1 MRSLVTAGLIALT
14 SALAPA
20 ALAQERPSTILV
32 LDASGSM
39 WGQIDGIN
47 KITIARDV
55 VGDIVSDFPADQ
67 NLGFVTYGHRERGQ
81 CADIETLVE
90 PAPGTAA
97 EIAGIV
103 EGLNPRGMTPM
114 TDAVVT
120 AAQALRHT
128 EQAATVILVS
138 DGIETCNPD
147 PCAAARALEEAGV
160 DFTAHVIGFDVRGE
174 ADALLQMQ
182 CIAEE
187 TGGRFLT
194 ADNAQELNEAL
205 REVTAAPASGSFTFT
220 ANLGGEEIGDETVWE
235 RPAAPLELPLL
246 SGEVIWEISDTSF
259 NMVQT
264 GTANPFTT
272 DLPFGE
278 YIVTVHST
286 AQDDFSQTEASLALD
301 SARNVHAIF
310 PPITSQPPAAQVFGP
325 AQTLVG
331 SAFTVSWEGEGLAP
345 RDYVT
350 IVPAD
355 AEDGAYADYDRL
367 ENRTEGELRAPAEPG
382 LYEVRLQLDAGDRVL
397 ARTPVEVVDA
407 EVAVSAPAQVVVG
420 SAFPVTWQGEG
431 LHPRDYVTIV
441 PAGSADGTYADYDR
455 MQGRS
460 EGELR
465 APAEP
470 GLYEVRLQLDVG
482 DRVLARTPVEVVDAE
497 VAVSA
502 PAQVVVGSAFPVTWQ
517 GEGLHP
523 RDYVT
528 IVPAGSADGTYA
540 DYDRMQGRSEGE
552 LRAPAEPGLY
562 EVRLQLDVGDRVL
575 ARTPVEVVDAEVA
588 VSAPAQV
595 VVGSAFPVTWQG
607 EGLHPR
613 DYVTIVPAGSADGT
627 YADYDR
633 MQGRREGELRAP
645 AEPGLYEVRLQLDAG
660 DRVLARTPVEVMDG
674 NVSLDGPDRA
684 RAGAEI
690 TLSWT
695 GAIHPRDYIA
705 IVPRGTPDGEQS
717 GYRRIQD
724 EDQATFTAPAE
735 PGAYEIRYH
744 LDRGDRVMARRPL
757 EVLAA
762 DAPIDEGAGLMVPGT
777 ARPGDI
783 VTVSWTIEAGD
794 ADRRV
799 ALARADAPDFTW
811 ITVHHV
817 GDETE
822 TVIKLPDE
830 PGQYEVRFLDLQSQS
845 VLGRAMITL
854 DE

>member
-147 PCAAARALEEAGV
+147 PCAAARALEETGV

-194 ADNAQELNEAL
+194 ADNAQELNQAL

-220 ANLGGEEIGDETVWE
+220 ANLGGEEIGDETIWE

-264 GTANPFTT
+264 GTANPFIT
-272 DLPFGE
+272 DLPFGD

-382 LYEVRLQLDAGDRVL
+382 LYEVRLQLD
-397 ARTPVEVVDA
+397 
-407 EVAVSAPAQVVVG
+407 
-420 SAFPVTWQGEG
+420 
-431 LHPRDYVTIV
+431 
-441 PAGSADGTYADYDR
+441 
-455 MQGRS
+455 
-460 EGELR
+460 
-465 APAEP
+465 
-470 GLYEVRLQLDVG
+470 VG

-562 EVRLQLDVGDRVL
+562 EVRLQLD
-575 ARTPVEVVDAEVA
+575 
-588 VSAPAQV
+588 
-595 VVGSAFPVTWQG
+595 
-607 EGLHPR
+607 
-613 DYVTIVPAGSADGT
+613 
-627 YADYDR
+627 
-633 MQGRREGELRAP
+633 
-645 AEPGLYEVRLQLDAG
+645 AG

-705 IVPRGTPDGEQS
+705 IVPGRTPDGEQS
-717 GYRRIQD
+717 GYRRIQN

-744 LDRGDRVMARRPL
+744 LDHGDRVIARRPL

-762 DAPIDEGAGLMVPGT
+762 DAPIDESAGLVVPGT
-777 ARPGDI
+777 ARPGEI

-811 ITVHHV
+811 IAVHRV

-822 TVIKLPDE
+822 TVFKLPDE

-854 DE
+854 GE

>member
-1 MRSLVTAGLIALT
+1 MRFFMTAGLIALT

-20 ALAQERPSTILV
+20 ALAQEQPSTILV

-39 WGQIDGIN
+39 WGQIDGVN

-55 VGDIVSDFPADQ
+55 VGEIVSDFPTNQ

-81 CADIETLVE
+81 CADIETLVD

-97 EIAGIV
+97 EIIGIV

-114 TDAVVT
+114 TDAVIT

-220 ANLGGEEIGDETVWE
+220 ANLGGEEIGDETIWE

-264 GTANPFTT
+264 GTANPFIT
-272 DLPFGE
+272 DLPFGD

-310 PPITSQPPAAQVFGP
+310 PPITSQQPTAQVFGP

-397 ARTPVEVVDA
+397 ARAPVEVVDA
-407 EVAVSAPAQVVVG
+407 EVTVSAPAQVVVG

-431 LHPRDYVTIV
+431 LHARDYVTIVPAGSADGTYADYDRMQGRSEAELRAPAEPGLYEVRLQLDAGDRVLARAPVEVVDAEVTVSAPAQVVVGSAFPVTWQGEGLHARDYVTIV

-470 GLYEVRLQLDVG
+470 GLYEVRLQLD
-482 DRVLARTPVEVVDAE
+482 
-497 VAVSA
+497 
-502 PAQVVVGSAFPVTWQ
+502 
-517 GEGLHP
+517 
-523 RDYVT
+523 
-528 IVPAGSADGTYA
+528 
-540 DYDRMQGRSEGE
+540 
-552 LRAPAEPGLY
+552 
-562 EVRLQLDVGDRVL
+562 
-575 ARTPVEVVDAEVA
+575 
-588 VSAPAQV
+588 
-595 VVGSAFPVTWQG
+595 
-607 EGLHPR
+607 
-613 DYVTIVPAGSADGT
+613 
-627 YADYDR
+627 
-633 MQGRREGELRAP
+633 
-645 AEPGLYEVRLQLDAG
+645 AG

-674 NVSLDGPDRA
+674 DVSLDGPDRA

-705 IVPRGTPDGEQS
+705 IVPGGTPDGEQS

-724 EDQATFTAPAE
+724 GDQATFTAPAE

-854 DE
+854 GE

>member
-540 DYDRMQGRSEGE
+540 DYDRMQGR
-552 LRAPAEPGLY
+552 
-562 EVRLQLDVGDRVL
+562 
-575 ARTPVEVVDAEVA
+575 
-588 VSAPAQV
+588 
-595 VVGSAFPVTWQG
+595 
-607 EGLHPR
+607 
-613 DYVTIVPAGSADGT
+613 
-627 YADYDR
+627 
-633 MQGRREGELRAP
+633 REGELRAP

>member
-14 SALAPA
+14 SALEPA

-194 ADNAQELNEAL
+194 ADNAQELNQAL

-220 ANLGGEEIGDETVWE
+220 ANLGGEEIGDETIWE

-264 GTANPFTT
+264 GTANPFIT
-272 DLPFGE
+272 DLPFGD

-310 PPITSQPPAAQVFGP
+310 PPITSQQPTAQVFGP

-407 EVAVSAPAQVVVG
+407 DVTVSAPAQVVVG

-431 LHPRDYVTIV
+431 LHARDYVTIV

-455 MQGRS
+455 MQDRS
-460 EGELR
+460 
-465 APAEP
+465 
-470 GLYEVRLQLDVG
+470 
-482 DRVLARTPVEVVDAE
+482 
-497 VAVSA
+497 
-502 PAQVVVGSAFPVTWQ
+502 
-517 GEGLHP
+517 
-523 RDYVT
+523 
-528 IVPAGSADGTYA
+528 
-540 DYDRMQGRSEGE
+540 
-552 LRAPAEPGLY
+552 
-562 EVRLQLDVGDRVL
+562 
-575 ARTPVEVVDAEVA
+575 
-588 VSAPAQV
+588 
-595 VVGSAFPVTWQG
+595 
-607 EGLHPR
+607 
-613 DYVTIVPAGSADGT
+613 
-627 YADYDR
+627 
-633 MQGRREGELRAP
+633 EGELRAP

-705 IVPRGTPDGEQS
+705 IVPGGTPDGEQS

-854 DE
+854 GE

>member
-114 TDAVVT
+114 TDAVIT

-310 PPITSQPPAAQVFGP
+310 PPITSQQPAAQVFGP

-407 EVAVSAPAQVVVG
+407 DVTVSAPAQVVVG

-482 DRVLARTPVEVVDAE
+482 DRVLARTPIEVVDAE
-497 VAVSA
+497 VSVSA
-502 PAQVVVGSAFPVTWQ
+502 PAQVVVGSAFPVAWQ

-528 IVPAGSADGTYA
+528 IVPAGAADGTYA
-540 DYDRMQGRSEGE
+540 DYDRMQDQSEGE

-575 ARTPVEVVDAEVA
+575 ARTPVEV
-588 VSAPAQV
+588 
-595 VVGSAFPVTWQG
+595 
-607 EGLHPR
+607 L
-613 DYVTIVPAGSADGT
+613 DG
-627 YADYDR
+627 D
-633 MQGRREGELRAP
+633 
-645 AEPGLYEVRLQLDAG
+645 
-660 DRVLARTPVEVMDG
+660 VL
-674 NVSLDGPDRA
+674 LDGPDRVP
-684 RAGAEI
+684 AGAEI

-705 IVPRGTPDGEQS
+705 IVPGRTPDGEQS
-717 GYRRIQD
+717 GYRRIQN

-744 LDRGDRVMARRPL
+744 LDHGDRVIARRPL

-762 DAPIDEGAGLMVPGT
+762 DAPIDESAGLVVPGT
-777 ARPGDI
+777 ARPGEI

-811 ITVHHV
+811 IAVHRV

-822 TVIKLPDE
+822 TVFKLPDE

-854 DE
+854 GE

>member
-194 ADNAQELNEAL
+194 ADNAQELNQAL

-220 ANLGGEEIGDETVWE
+220 ANLGGEEIGDETIWE

-246 SGEVIWEISDTSF
+246 SDEVIWEISDTSF

-264 GTANPFTT
+264 GTANPFIT
-272 DLPFGE
+272 DLPFGD

-310 PPITSQPPAAQVFGP
+310 PPITSQQPTAQVFGP

-407 EVAVSAPAQVVVG
+407 EVTVSAPAQVVVG

-431 LHPRDYVTIV
+431 LHARDYVTIV

-460 EGELR
+460 
-465 APAEP
+465 
-470 GLYEVRLQLDVG
+470 
-482 DRVLARTPVEVVDAE
+482 
-497 VAVSA
+497 
-502 PAQVVVGSAFPVTWQ
+502 
-517 GEGLHP
+517 
-523 RDYVT
+523 
-528 IVPAGSADGTYA
+528 
-540 DYDRMQGRSEGE
+540 
-552 LRAPAEPGLY
+552 
-562 EVRLQLDVGDRVL
+562 
-575 ARTPVEVVDAEVA
+575 
-588 VSAPAQV
+588 
-595 VVGSAFPVTWQG
+595 
-607 EGLHPR
+607 
-613 DYVTIVPAGSADGT
+613 
-627 YADYDR
+627 
-633 MQGRREGELRAP
+633 EGELRAP

-705 IVPRGTPDGEQS
+705 IVPGGTPDGEQS

-854 DE
+854 GE

>member
-194 ADNAQELNEAL
+194 ADNAQELNQAL

-220 ANLGGEEIGDETVWE
+220 ANLGGEEIGDETIWE

-264 GTANPFTT
+264 GTANPFIT
-272 DLPFGE
+272 DLPFGD

-310 PPITSQPPAAQVFGP
+310 PPITSQQPTAQVFGP

-407 EVAVSAPAQVVVG
+407 DVTVSAPAQVVVG

-482 DRVLARTPVEVVDAE
+482 DRLLARTPVEVVDAE

-502 PAQVVVGSAFPVTWQ
+502 PAQVVVGSAFPV
-517 GEGLHP
+517 
-523 RDYVT
+523 
-528 IVPAGSADGTYA
+528 A
-540 DYDRMQGRSEGE
+540 
-552 LRAPAEPGLY
+552 
-562 EVRLQLDVGDRVL
+562 
-575 ARTPVEVVDAEVA
+575 
-588 VSAPAQV
+588 
-595 VVGSAFPVTWQG
+595 WQG

-854 DE
+854 GE

>member
-194 ADNAQELNEAL
+194 ADNAQELNQAL

-220 ANLGGEEIGDETVWE
+220 ANLGGEEIGDDTVWE
-235 RPAAPLELPLL
+235 RPVAPLELPLL
-246 SGEVIWEISDTSF
+246 SDEVIWEISDTSF
-259 NMVQT
+259 NRVQT

-272 DLPFGE
+272 DLPFGD

-310 PPITSQPPAAQVFGP
+310 PPITSQQPTAQVFGP

-407 EVAVSAPAQVVVG
+407 EVTVSAPAQVVVG

-431 LHPRDYVTIV
+431 LHARDYVTIV

-470 GLYEVRLQLDVG
+470 GLYEVRLQLD
-482 DRVLARTPVEVVDAE
+482 
-497 VAVSA
+497 
-502 PAQVVVGSAFPVTWQ
+502 
-517 GEGLHP
+517 
-523 RDYVT
+523 
-528 IVPAGSADGTYA
+528 
-540 DYDRMQGRSEGE
+540 
-552 LRAPAEPGLY
+552 
-562 EVRLQLDVGDRVL
+562 
-575 ARTPVEVVDAEVA
+575 
-588 VSAPAQV
+588 
-595 VVGSAFPVTWQG
+595 
-607 EGLHPR
+607 
-613 DYVTIVPAGSADGT
+613 
-627 YADYDR
+627 
-633 MQGRREGELRAP
+633 
-645 AEPGLYEVRLQLDAG
+645 AG

-674 NVSLDGPDRA
+674 DVSLDGPDRA

-705 IVPRGTPDGEQS
+705 IVPGGTPDGEQS

-811 ITVHHV
+811 ITVHRV

-854 DE
+854 GE

>member
-194 ADNAQELNEAL
+194 ADNAQELNQAL

-220 ANLGGEEIGDETVWE
+220 ANLGGEEIGDETIWE

-246 SGEVIWEISDTSF
+246 SGEVIWEISDTWF

-264 GTANPFTT
+264 GTANPFIT
-272 DLPFGE
+272 DLPFGD

-310 PPITSQPPAAQVFGP
+310 PPITSQQPTAQVFGP

-407 EVAVSAPAQVVVG
+407 DVTVSAPAQVVVG

-497 VAVSA
+497 VTVSA
-502 PAQVVVGSAFPVTWQ
+502 SAQVVVGSAFPVTWQ

-540 DYDRMQGRSEGE
+540 DYDRMQDRS
-552 LRAPAEPGLY
+552 
-562 EVRLQLDVGDRVL
+562 
-575 ARTPVEVVDAEVA
+575 
-588 VSAPAQV
+588 
-595 VVGSAFPVTWQG
+595 
-607 EGLHPR
+607 
-613 DYVTIVPAGSADGT
+613 
-627 YADYDR
+627 
-633 MQGRREGELRAP
+633 EGELRAP

-705 IVPRGTPDGEQS
+705 IVPGGTPDGEQS

-854 DE
+854 GE